1 VRVAFRKINS
11 ETDWAWFTARNDIKL
26 LPDMTSILAQDVD
39 TGTILAGCVM
49 DTWTE
54 TSCQVHFCIDKPLAI
69 KHGFFHEVS
78 KFVYDTAERL
88 VMFGLVPSDN
98 AKALRLDKK
107 IGFREVTRL
116 KDAFKLGVDYV
127 LLEMRKEDC
136 NFYSGSTRHGKENT

>member
-1 VRVAFRKINS
+1 MKVSFRKIS
-11 ETDWAWFTARNDIKL
+11 CEADWDWFTCRNNIKL
-26 LPDMTSILAQDVD
+26 LPDMTSILAYNVD
-39 TGTILAGCVM
+39 TGAILAGCVM

-54 TSCQVHFCIDKPLAI
+54 SSCQIHFCIDNPLVI
-69 KHGFFHEVS
+69 RHKYFEEIS
-78 KFVYDTAERL
+78 KFVYDTAGRV

-98 AKALRLDKK
+98 SKALAVDKK

-136 NFYSGSTRHGKENT
+136 NYYSEES